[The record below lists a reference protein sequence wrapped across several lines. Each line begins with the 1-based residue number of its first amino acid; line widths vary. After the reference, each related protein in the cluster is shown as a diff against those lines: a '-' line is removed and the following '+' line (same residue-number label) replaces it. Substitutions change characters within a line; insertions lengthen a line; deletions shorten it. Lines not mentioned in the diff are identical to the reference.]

1 MSKPIISTSLDS
13 LMADILP
20 ADDVIL
26 SDSNTG
32 SETNDTSAC
41 NVDCDTDKKPVPMSR
56 PPIHGRQ
63 PESFAR
69 LYNLTQEERACFTHP
84 QIVQV
89 SLSDDVA
96 FALKSISSH
105 KCPQG
110 LIISAIMRE
119 YILTHLDDIKK
130 LLYNTSSA

>member
-1 MSKPIISTSLDS
+1 MSKPIISASIDS

-20 ADDVIL
+20 ADDIAMH
-26 SDSNTG
+26 DNNAG
-32 SETNDTSAC
+32 SETNDTPDRG
-41 NVDCDTDKKPVPMSR
+41 VDSVTDKKPVPMVR
-56 PPIHGRQ
+56 PSLPGKR
-63 PESFAR
+63 PESFDR
-69 LYNLTQEERACFTHP
+69 LYNLTQEERANFMHP

-96 FALKSISSH
+96 FALKSIASH

-110 LIISAIMRE
+110 LIISSIMRE
-119 YILTHLDDIKK
+119 YILTHLEDIKK

>member
-41 NVDCDTDKKPVPMSR
+41 NVDCDTDKKASANVAA
-56 PPIHGRQ
+56 IHGRQ

-96 FALKSISSH
+96 FALKSIASH